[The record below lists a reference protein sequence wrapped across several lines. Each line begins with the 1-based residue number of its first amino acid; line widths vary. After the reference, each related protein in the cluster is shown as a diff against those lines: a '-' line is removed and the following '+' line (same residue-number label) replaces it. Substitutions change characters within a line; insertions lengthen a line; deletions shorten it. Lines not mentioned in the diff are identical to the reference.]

1 MIKLLINDKRFMKE
15 MNNIVKYTEGF
26 FEGAQRGRD
35 TLHSMLAPR
44 IAELA
49 AQYIDANARVNPD
62 SLHHIYEWYRVGSPS
77 ARLFDISYTVTKAGM
92 SFGSEFRQ
100 STTVKDGSNTPFY
113 NKAAIM
119 ENGMP
124 VLIKPKRAQ
133 TLRFEVDGEEV
144 FTRNPVVVDR
154 PGGNTQGQFEKTI
167 REFFTLYFRQSF
179 LTDSG
184 LLKHFKR
191 PVQYKTNI
199 RAGKNRGR
207 SAGLDTGFKWVV
219 SAGAK
224 I

>member
-1 MIKLLINDKRFMKE
+1 MIKVLINDKKFMKE

-35 TLHSMLAPR
+35 TLHSMLAPK

-77 ARLFDISYTVTKAGM
+77 ARLFDINYTVTKAGM

-100 STTVKDGSNTPFY
+100 STTIKDGSNTPFY

-144 FTRNPVVVDR
+144 FTKNPVVVDR

-167 REFFTLYFRQSF
+167 REFFALYFRQSF

-184 LLKHFKR
+184 LLKHFKM

-207 SAGLDTGFKWVV
+207 SAGIDTGFKWVV

-224 I
+224 L